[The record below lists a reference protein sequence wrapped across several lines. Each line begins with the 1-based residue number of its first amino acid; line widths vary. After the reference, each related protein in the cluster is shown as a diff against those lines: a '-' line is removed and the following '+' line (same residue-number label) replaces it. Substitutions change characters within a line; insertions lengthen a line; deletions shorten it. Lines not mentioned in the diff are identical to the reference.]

1 MELGPR
7 RILTRPLSGGDGVGG
22 VFPEREAASSG
33 DGAAPLAFPQG
44 IARQPDL
51 ATIAVRCRRQ

>member
-7 RILTRPLSGGDGVGG
+7 RILPRPLSGGDGVGG
-22 VFPEREAASSG
+22 FPEREPASSG
-33 DGAAPLAFPQG
+33 DGAAPLALSQD

-51 ATIAVRCRRQ
+51 ATIAVRCRPQ